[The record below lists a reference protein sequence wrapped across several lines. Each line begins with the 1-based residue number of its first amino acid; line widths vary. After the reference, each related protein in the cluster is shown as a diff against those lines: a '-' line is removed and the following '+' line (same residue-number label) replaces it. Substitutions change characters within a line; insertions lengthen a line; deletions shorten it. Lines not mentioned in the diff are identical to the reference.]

1 MTRITK
7 VAVGDVLRVLKLNEE
22 TVETFHDR
30 PVWVRVINNHVG
42 SPIDFPTAEVLVGR
56 DALRV
61 AHWTKAADTGEL
73 ELALDR
79 DVVRRPRPA
88 DWPDEVAVEV
98 AKRALLGGLTSG
110 DSSN

>member
-22 TVETFHDR
+22 TVETFHGR

-42 SPIDFPTAEVLVGR
+42 SSFPTAEVLVGR
-56 DALRV
+56 DALRA